1 MKSNNKKNNTFGIVA
16 MTLIIVFTV
25 GGIYLAGKGSV
36 APAGGATGSDSGGG
50 APVGSF
56 SELLNRQV
64 PNFSLKDRDGNIY
77 TAENLKGKKVVLFFN
92 EGIMCYPAC
101 WNQVVAL
108 STDPRLNDADTVSL
122 SVVIDSKAQWDSA
135 MQKMPELSKAKI
147 VFDFDRSVS
156 SNFGM
161 LTVPSSMH
169 YGSFPGHTYL
179 VIDREGVV
187 RYALDDPRMAINNNL
202 IYDEL
207 QKIK

>member
-1 MKSNNKKNNTFGIVA
+1 MKSNNKKSNTFGIVA
-16 MTLIIVFTV
+16 MTLIVVFTI
-25 GGIYLAGKGSV
+25 GGIYVAGRGNA
-36 APAGGATGSDSGGG
+36 APAGGAPGSGGG
-50 APVGSF
+50 TPVGSF
-56 SELLNRQV
+56 GDLLNKPI
-64 PNFSLKDRDGNIY
+64 PNFSLKDRDGNTY

-108 STDPRLNDADTVSL
+108 STDPRLNGADTVSL

-135 MQKMPELSKAKI
+135 MQKMPELSKAKM

-156 SNFGM
+156 SDFGM
-161 LTVPSSMH
+161 LTAPSSMH

-187 RYALDDPRMAINNNL
+187 RYALDDPRMAINNDL
-202 IYDEL
+202 IYREL